1 MLRYRLAT
9 LLIGL
14 GSLLLTAIPAQ
25 ALTTGQQFG
34 FDDQNGTELPAG
46 LTAPDAPAANAADI
60 YTDPRVM
67 ALQPTI
73 TRFVADFDIALN
85 PGPARDQLDA
95 WYAVGQARRLDML
108 ISFQAFM
115 RAAPSR
121 AEYRAGLQAFRARYP
136 QVLSWAPMN
145 EANYRTQPTAKSP
158 RLAASYAKIARGVCA
173 PCTLVQATILTVGND
188 IGYARALY
196 RALPS
201 SERRRMV
208 WGLHA
213 YGDANRGSSQRLV
226 RFLRNIRVG
235 QIWIT
240 EAAAWAQFAPPKWP
254 LDLRR
259 QANATTTVFRQALAG
274 WPRITRLY
282 WYEWSGTGDPAA
294 RWDSGL
300 VGPAGDARPALA
312 VAMRERFRRRLN
324 RSQLRQA
331 GLSAVSRAARRAPA
345 SRARR

>member
-1 MLRYRLAT
+1 MLGHRFAA
-9 LLIGL
+9 LLVAV
-14 GSLLLTAIPAQ
+14 GSLLLAAVPAQ
-25 ALTTGQQFG
+25 ALTSGQRFG

-46 LTAPDAPAANAADI
+46 LATADAPAPNPADF

-73 TRFVADFDIALN
+73 TRFVADFDIALT

-95 WYAVGQARRLDML
+95 WYAVSQARGLDML
-108 ISFQAFM
+108 ISFQAFQ
-115 RAAPSR
+115 RSAPS
-121 AEYRAGLQAFRARYP
+121 AATYRAGLEAFRARYP
-136 QVLSWAPMN
+136 LVLSWAPMN
-145 EANYRTQPTAKSP
+145 EANYRTQPTARDP
-158 RLAASYAKIARGVCA
+158 RLAASYARIARSVCP
-173 PCTLVQATILTVGND
+173 PCTLVQGTILTVGND

-196 RALPS
+196 RALPP

-282 WYEWSGTGDPAA
+282 WYEWSGTDDPAA

-300 VGPAGDARPALA
+300 VGPTGAARPALA

-331 GLSAVSRAARRAPA
+331 GLGAVSRAARR
-345 SRARR
+345 

>member
-1 MLRYRLAT
+1 MLSRRIASILVA
-9 LLIGL
+9 L
-14 GSLLLTAIPAQ
+14 GSLAFAAVPAQ
-25 ALTTGQQFG
+25 ALTTGQRFG
-34 FDDQNGTELPAG
+34 FDDQNGTVLPAG
-46 LTAPDAPAANAADI
+46 LAAPDAPAANAADI

-73 TRFVADFDIALN
+73 TRFVADFDIALT

-95 WYAVGQARRLDML
+95 WYAVGQARGLDML

-115 RAAPSR
+115 RPVPSR
-121 AEYRAGLQAFRARYP
+121 AVYRAGLEAFRARYP

-158 RLAASYAKIARGVCA
+158 RLAASYTKIARTVCP

-188 IGYARALY
+188 VGYARALY
-196 RALPS
+196 RALPR
-201 SERRRMV
+201 SEQRRMI

-254 LDLRR
+254 WNLRR

-282 WYEWSGTGDPAA
+282 WYEWSGTDDPAA

-300 VGPAGDARPALA
+300 VGPTGDARPALA

-324 RSQLRQA
+324 KSQLRQA
-331 GLSAVSRAARRAPA
+331 GLGAVSRAARRAPA
-345 SRARR
+345 AGSRR